1 MLIPLQDPDRSQLQ
15 LIRLRTTENEVI
27 IAPGKG
33 QGCGAPSSR
42 LHSHNL
48 ACSLVVATAGE
59 GCTLVVLQNPNKVK
73 KVETKAEVAEEK

>member
-27 IAPGKG
+27 IAPGKE
-33 QGCGAPSSR
+33 QGCGAPSAR

-48 ACSLVVATAGE
+48 ACSLALATAGE